1 MSERVLHL
9 HRHVYRDL
17 SDVDLVHFVARHD
30 NGAMEELFERHHER
44 VHRILARLRSV
55 DSEDVDDLV
64 QATFLEVQRSAARYS
79 GHAAV
84 STWIVA
90 IAVNVMR
97 HHVRKEVRHRAALA
111 SLGREALVRSTASSP
126 FDTSS
131 TRQSIARLAHAFDGL
146 SRDHKEVFLLCD
158 VEGLRG
164 TEVAR
169 ALDLPEGTVWR
180 RLHEARMT
188 LRHHL
193 GEKETP

>member
-17 SDVDLVHFVARHD
+17 SDVDLVRFVARHD
-30 NGAMEELFERHHER
+30 SGAMEELFERHHER
-44 VHRILARLRSV
+44 VHRVLARLRAV
-55 DSEDVDDLV
+55 DTGDVDDLV
-64 QATFLEVQRSAARYS
+64 QATFLEVQRSAARYG

-84 STWIVA
+84 GTWIVA

-97 HHVRKEVRHRAALA
+97 HHVRKEVRHRTALA
-111 SLGREALVRSTASSP
+111 ALGREAPSASTGSSP
-126 FDTSS
+126 FDASS
-131 TRQSIARLAHAFDGL
+131 NRQSIARLARAFDGL

-169 ALDLPEGTVWR
+169 ALDLPQGTVWR

-193 GEKETP
+193 ADKERP

>member
-9 HRHVYRDL
+9 HRHMYRDL
-17 SDVDLVHFVARHD
+17 SDVDLVHFVALHD
-30 NGAMEELFERHHER
+30 SAAMQELFERHHER

-55 DSEDVDDLV
+55 DADDVDDLV
-64 QATFLEVQRSAARYS
+64 QGTFLEVQRSAARY
-79 GHAAV
+79 GGQAAV
-84 STWIVA
+84 GTWIIA

-97 HHVRKEVRHRAALA
+97 HHVRKEVRHRTALA
-111 SLGREALVRSTASSP
+111 TLGRDAPSASMAVSP
-126 FDTSS
+126 FDASS
-131 TRQSIARLAHAFDGL
+131 NRQSIARLAHAFDGL

-169 ALDLPEGTVWR
+169 ALDLPQGTVWR

-193 GEKETP
+193 ADKETP